1 MLLEHFSNLSDLVA
15 ELGGYLG
22 MTLGISLLD
31 TEHLISRIMR
41 VFNRGKSENESE
53 NQISEIGK
61 ETSSVTMSTVIDKV
75 DWPSVSCNQPLMQ
88 TKWRQV

>member
-1 MLLEHFSNLSDLVA
+1 
-15 ELGGYLG
+15 

-41 VFNRGKSENESE
+41 VFNRGKSENESQ
-53 NQISEIGK
+53 NQISEIEK

-75 DWPSVSCNQPLMQ
+75 D
-88 TKWRQV
+88 